1 MDKIGEIYYNIV
13 NIVRKIYMVETADI
27 TEYNLGAVLDE
38 LPNTP
43 AGRKIRKFIER
54 TDKFHDEWCA
64 EKGKV
69 DAYVDKMSSEEKLQK
84 ALLGMNRFGFAGMT
98 DEEKIAK
105 IDEIAKGDIVRYKE
119 REGKDI
125 SFEEMKERNI
135 DRSARQYLYWQMAA
149 LKINSRF
156 NPDFDASLNKGY
168 CTASLMMCLRE
179 SDKSGEL
186 DAIFNTD
193 TEKLAHPGTLF
204 KHLQTMNGGKYAEH
218 IHRSFDEGT
227 VDVRDIIDKHQMK
240 PGALVCLT
248 MGDRDNPSLDDGH
261 CHLMMYVGKDEKG
274 HCFMA
279 FDNDMKKGHLHNPG
293 VGFVCDFPKM
303 TADIMKDHHYIP
315 QMREATET
323 IQTENSSQT
332 KVTMPIMSRHGG
344 IEM

>member
-1 MDKIGEIYYNIV
+1 MDKIGKIHYNVFHIYEV
-13 NIVRKIYMVETADI
+13 YMDKTADI
-27 TEYNLGAVLDE
+27 NDYNLGAVLDE

-54 TDKFHDEWCA
+54 TDKFHDEWGE
-64 EKGKV
+64 EKKKIDEQV
-69 DAYVDKMSSEEKLQK
+69 AKMSPEEKLQK
-84 ALLGMNRFGFAGMT
+84 ALLGMNRFGFAGKS

-105 IDEIAKGDIVRYKE
+105 IDEIAKGDISGYKE

-125 SFEEMKERNI
+125 SFEEMKEKNI
-135 DRSARQYLYWQMAA
+135 DRSARKYLYWQMAA

-204 KHLQTMNGGKYAEH
+204 KHLQTMNGGKYAEY
-218 IHRSFDEGT
+218 IHRSFDEGA
-227 VDVRDIIDKHQMK
+227 VDVRDIVDKHQMK

-248 MGDRDNPSLDDGH
+248 MDDRDNPSLDDGH
-261 CHLMMYVGKDEKG
+261 CHLLMYVGKDKDG
-274 HCFMA
+274 HCFMG
-279 FDNDMKKGHLHNPG
+279 FDNDMKKGHLHNQC

-303 TADIMKDHHYIP
+303 TADIIKDHHYIP
-315 QMREATET
+315 QMREAAET

-332 KVTMPIMSRHGG
+332 RVTVPIAMKRGG